1 MNNIPLKS
9 LAAIII
15 RLFAVF
21 ITIYAIRNLL
31 SISFYYAD
39 DTYSTAVWISWGFS
53 ILFFIT
59 AIILWTFP
67 NLIAKKIIS
76 WDVEET
82 NKEKTSAEEIEVVGF
97 SLIGLFYLYYAISDL
112 VYWAI
117 FTLFIQK
124 SYDVPVDLSIEQK
137 VNIIVT
143 VVEFLFAL
151 IIILRARGLV
161 GLLRK
166 IRNAGL

>member
-9 LAAIII
+9 LAAILI
-15 RLFAVF
+15 RLFSVF

-39 DTYSTAVWISWGFS
+39 DTYSSAVWLSWGFS
-53 ILFFIT
+53 ILFFIVS
-59 AIILWTFP
+59 IILWNFP
-67 NLIAKKIIS
+67 NLIVKKIIS

-82 NKEKTSAEEIEVVGF
+82 DKEKTSAEELEIVGF
-97 SLIGLFYLYYAISDL
+97 SLIGLFYLYYAVSDL
-112 VYWAI
+112 VYWGI
-117 FTLFIQK
+117 FTWLIQK

-137 VNIIVT
+137 VSIIVT

-151 IIILRARGLV
+151 IIILRA
-161 GLLRK
+161 
-166 IRNAGL
+166 